1 MEEKLLLNKNKGMFV
16 LILTTLLYVA
26 AIAGCVFGAISAD
39 EGGTPVILAVSI
51 IWLFIGWIP
60 FCGLKVLK
68 PQEALVLTLFGKYT
82 GTKLYTDKQSGLW
95 FCPSH
100 AQVAPSTGTSG
111 KYYNSYM
118 PIGAGTKIQGTSWY
132 GSGSTGP
139 YDWVFYTAKIT
150 FLRII

>member
-1 MEEKLLLNKNKGMFV
+1 MNKMEEKLLLNKKKGMLV

-82 GTKLYTDKQSGLW
+82 GTLKNEGFYFVNPFSTSVNPAAGTYLNQSGDVDNGFSKALA
-95 FCPSH
+95 SS
-100 AQVAPSTGTSG
+100 AALNAAKAETG
-111 KYYNSYM
+111 
-118 PIGAGTKIQGTSWY
+118 
-132 GSGSTGP
+132 
-139 YDWVFYTAKIT
+139 D
-150 FLRII
+150 